1 MNEHKIT
8 LVKGDTLSLN
18 ITINDIDIELID
30 KVYFTCEKQGINK
43 QLNYID
49 NQFNL
54 SISPETTIL
63 FYDMICDYDITI
75 IFKNGETMTTIYR
88 SSFIVLPKTNS
99 LDIYDENPYI
109 VVELKEL
116 PVANDSN
123 KNKIVIYN
131 DEAYICVEKEGE

>member
-1 MNEHKIT
+1 MDEHKIT

-18 ITINDIDIELID
+18 ITINDVDIELID

-43 QLNYID
+43 QLNYIE

-54 SISPETTIL
+54 TIGPETTIL
-63 FYDMICDYDITI
+63 FNDMICDYDITI
-75 IFKNGETMTTIYR
+75 VFSNGETMTTIYR

-116 PVANDSN
+116 PVANVSN